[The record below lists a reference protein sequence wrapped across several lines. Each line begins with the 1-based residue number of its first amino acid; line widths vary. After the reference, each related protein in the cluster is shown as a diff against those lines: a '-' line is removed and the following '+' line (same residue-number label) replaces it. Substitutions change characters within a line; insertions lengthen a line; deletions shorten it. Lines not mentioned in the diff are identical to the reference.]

1 MDEERK
7 KLGGLIETA
16 EEHQAAVAKA
26 VALAEAAG
34 ERLERAAR
42 QWEDAGARVVR
53 ACSTAIGEAVTAEA
67 QTLAARLEAPFIAP
81 VQRLQGAAVALHSTA
96 RTLEWWVVAG
106 VLVLGI
112 VLGGTVSWFLMQSRL
127 DTLLIYVQQIDAQT
141 APKMPS
147 APANVVPKK
156 GGK

>member
-7 KLGGLIETA
+7 KLGGLIEIA
-16 EEHQAAVAKA
+16 EEQQAAVATA
-26 VALAEAAG
+26 VAVAQAAG

-42 QWEDAGARVVR
+42 QWEEAGAKVVR
-53 ACSTAIGEAVTAEA
+53 ACSAAIGEAVTAEA
-67 QTLAARLEAPFIAP
+67 QTLAARLEAPFVAP
-81 VQRLQGAAVALHSTA
+81 VHRLQEAAAALHYTT
-96 RTLEWWVVAG
+96 RTLDWWVIAG

-127 DTLLIYVQQIDAQT
+127 DTLLNYAKQT
-141 APKMPS
+141 NEQTTPKMPA
-147 APANVVPKK
+147 APANVAPKK